1 LKKELNCATHAA
13 LRQLELCQYR
23 ARVPPDTRKVQEYGL
38 AFAGKICVAAVR
50 TLQRE
55 AGDGD
60 WVEVDPGTAVVP
72 NDILET
78 DLSGDDSDG
87 DDTDIDV
94 DGM

>member
-1 LKKELNCATHAA
+1 
-13 LRQLELCQYR
+13 
-23 ARVPPDTRKVQEYGL
+23 
-38 AFAGKICVAAVR
+38 
-50 TLQRE
+50 
-55 AGDGD
+55 
-60 WVEVDPGTAVVP
+60 VDPGTAVVP